1 MASGSQ
7 LVTLKTHE
15 HYVRGAG
22 MNELKVGDTICCHD
36 YSDMRDVQRAL
47 LEQGYKVTI
56 DVGYT
61 VRITSV
67 PDLQQTEQDGW

>member
-1 MASGSQ
+1 MGS
-7 LVTLKTHE
+7 KKNI
-15 HYVRGAG
+15 VRGVG

-36 YSDMRDVQRAL
+36 YSDMRDVQHTL

-56 DVGYT
+56 DVGYI

-67 PDLQQTEQDGW
+67 PDQDLTEQDGWVTWRQ

>member
-1 MASGSQ
+1 
-7 LVTLKTHE
+7 
-15 HYVRGAG
+15 